1 MGVRELKI
9 WDIYHFVVLLTTW
22 IGRNKKL
29 HYSYSSRGC
38 RISPPFNFFFLLYK
52 INKGGIYAKQQH
64 AKGTKNLNKLY
75 TGLGSAPTYGVS
87 ERSLEVANTAKRRAD
102 VGADSYESRRV
113 TPSASTQFRA
123 SSSAAALLWAP
134 PRDSTLS
141 SWRRSSWDVPSK
153 EIKRRKFW
161 LIELFFEKL
170 LPVNTRSFIMVCKMK
185 HAMIT
190 LNCYVKNLMRS
201 GKISQAVY

>member
-87 ERSLEVANTAKRRAD
+87 ERSLEVANTSKRRAD

-123 SSSAAALLWAP
+123 PPHYSERHHAILHLALEDAHHEM
-134 PRDSTLS
+134 SHQKK
-141 SWRRSSWDVPSK
+141 SK
-153 EIKRRKFW
+153 EENFGWSNYSLK
-161 LIELFFEKL
+161 
-170 LPVNTRSFIMVCKMK
+170 
-185 HAMIT
+185 
-190 LNCYVKNLMRS
+190 NCCRWILDRL
-201 GKISQAVY
+201 